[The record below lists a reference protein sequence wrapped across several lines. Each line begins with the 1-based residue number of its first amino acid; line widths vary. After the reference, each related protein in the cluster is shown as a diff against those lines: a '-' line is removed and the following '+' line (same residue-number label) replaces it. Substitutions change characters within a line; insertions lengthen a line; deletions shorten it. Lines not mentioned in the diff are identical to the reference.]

1 MNDREGEGLKRLI
14 ALLLCMALTSFSGF
28 AAENET
34 RESLKK
40 KAVES
45 SIEYQAIENGIITLQ
60 ETLETVNDAKDNIED
75 LYEAYQN
82 YVKLYEA
89 GAHLIPDPEDPTNPE
104 TPPDPNKIA
113 YLQLQGL
120 FKSIYGIETPSLTE
134 EQIYDN
140 FIVPV
145 RVLPMKL
152 STQIDTLRI
161 DRSRLVDGLESGIDT
176 LWFNLGYLGVQGK
189 VLDEYLALVR
199 GQLDI
204 AKIQLE
210 IGRLSELEYESKK
223 MDLQSVEIDLKRLTR
238 ENENLEYRLR
248 SLAGLNFD
256 ETFSIFVE
264 PLQTEL
270 EEVLDYESLRRLSLR
285 TRVDSIRAMSE
296 MDTIQL
302 EEKFMEDYITDEKHP
317 RRLAA
322 AINSLEAEREYKS
335 VVSKIDQELYSA
347 YNNALTKR
355 EAVANSKEAFEISKA
370 DYQRAIAFYSVGYLS
385 DIELQGAKLA
395 VTRAELDIEQQA
407 YQFSLAYQNLIR
419 TVTFGAGM
427 GGQ

>member
-1 MNDREGEGLKRLI
+1 MKRLI

>member
-1 MNDREGEGLKRLI
+1 LKRLI

-120 FKSIYGIETPSLTE
+120 FKSIYGIETPSLSE
-134 EQIYDN
+134 EQIFDN

>member
-1 MNDREGEGLKRLI
+1 LKRLI

>member
-1 MNDREGEGLKRLI
+1 MKRLI

-82 YVKLYEA
+82 YVKLFEA

-199 GQLDI
+199 GQLNI

-270 EEVLDYESLRRLSLR
+270 EEVMDYESLRRLSLR

-302 EEKFMEDYITDEKHP
+302 EEKIMEDYITDEKHP

-322 AINSLEAEREYKS
+322 AINSLEAERAYKA
-335 VVSKIDQELYSA
+335 VVSKIDQELYTA

-370 DYQRAIAFYSVGYLS
+370 EYQRAIAFYSVGYLS
-385 DIELQGAKLA
+385 DIDLQGAKLA

>member
-1 MNDREGEGLKRLI
+1 MKRLI

-302 EEKFMEDYITDEKHP
+302 EEKIMEDYITDEKHP